1 MRTTSLKGL
10 QNVINN
16 LNKEIKKIEGATI
29 QGLIKSSIII
39 RRDMDQTT
47 PMIPVDWGN
56 LRASWITVAKG
67 VETNNAATFKGET
80 PYEKKKAAQMAVDHK
95 TILSQAKGEVST
107 NPSPM
112 VVMGFTANY
121 AEYVHELGETV
132 RPGVEINWSRPG
144 SGARFFQSALE
155 RNRDKILETIA
166 KEARV

>member
-10 QNVINN
+10 QNVVNN
-16 LNKEIKKIEGATI
+16 LNKEIKKIEGVTI
-29 QGLIKSSIII
+29 QGLIKASIII
-39 RRDMDQTT
+39 RKDMDRTT

-56 LRASWITVAKG
+56 LRASWIVVAKG
-67 VETNNAATFKGET
+67 EETNNEATFKGET

-95 TILSQAKGEVST
+95 TILSQAKGEVSLY
-107 NPSPM
+107 NKPA
-112 VVMGFTANY
+112 VIMGFTANY

-132 RPGVEINWSRPG
+132 RPGVEINWSKKG